1 VPRWIYALI
10 LSAMPL
16 FALADGSADMRE
28 VSGQVM
34 VLERMALP
42 DDMVLMLDVVTAQD
56 ESVFSARELTQ
67 GRQSPFEF
75 VLDVPADVPLVLR
88 VGLRGLEDTIWL
100 SEPLSIASGTEPVA
114 LGAIRAARVPPMGFA
129 ALLYCGNQLVEIGF
143 MPEAV
148 RIRLNEQ
155 IITLQPQEAASGA
168 LYVDPDNTATSIHT
182 KADSALLRIDGAE
195 LSECRLI
202 RPEADITQGVW
213 SISAIEDRPTLFPS
227 RTELVFY
234 PDGRMSASVGC
245 NRLIG
250 GYRRHGGI
258 LSFGRLA
265 STMMACPEGIREQE
279 QKFNAV
285 LPRVDQFV
293 LDAEAGRLTLYA
305 AGIAVLRARR

>member
-1 VPRWIYALI
+1 MPRWI
-10 LSAMPL
+10 SAFVCLVLPV
-16 FALADGSADMRE
+16 FAVSASASETRV
-28 VSGQVM
+28 VSGQVT

-42 DDMVLMLDVVTAQD
+42 DDTVLLVDLVDAMDTAIAASREVT
-56 ESVFSARELTQ
+56 E
-67 GRQSPFEF
+67 GRQSPFSFALEAP
-75 VLDVPADVPLVLR
+75 VDTDLVLR
-88 VGLRGLEDTIWL
+88 VGLRGPEDVIWL
-100 SEPLSIASGTEPVA
+100 SEPVA
-114 LGAIRAARVPPMGFA
+114 IEAGADPADLGALRAMRIPPMGFA
-129 ALLYCGNQLVEIGF
+129 GLLYCGNQLVEIGF
-143 MPEAV
+143 MPESV

-155 IITLQPQEAASGA
+155 IITLLPQVAASGA
-168 LYVDPDNTATSIHT
+168 LFADADNPATTIHMRD
-182 KADSALLRIDGAE
+182 ASAVLRIDGSE

-202 RPEADITQGVW
+202 RPEQDITQGVW

-265 STMMACPEGIREQE
+265 STRLACPEGLGEQE
-279 QKFNAV
+279 QHFNTV
-285 LPRVDQFV
+285 LPRVDQFF

-305 AGIAVLRARR
+305 AGTPVLRARR

>member
-1 VPRWIYALI
+1 LSRWISVLAFLALPV
-10 LSAMPL
+10 LAPSV
-16 FALADGSADMRE
+16 FASEMRE
-28 VSGQVM
+28 VSGQIT

-42 DDMVLMLDVVTAQD
+42 DDMVLLVDIVDGLDTAVAVSREVT
-56 ESVFSARELTQ
+56 E
-67 GRQSPFEF
+67 GRQSPFSF
-75 VLDVPADVPLVLR
+75 ALDAPVDTDLVLR
-88 VGLRGLEDTIWL
+88 VGLRGPDDVIWL
-100 SEPLSIASGTEPVA
+100 SEPVGIAAGADPLD
-114 LGAIRAARVPPMGFA
+114 LGVLRAMRIPPMGFA

-155 IITLQPQEAASGA
+155 IITLQPQVAASGA
-168 LYVDPDNTATSIHT
+168 LYADADNPATTIHM
-182 KADSALLRIDGAE
+182 KDASAVLRIDGSE

-202 RPEADITQGVW
+202 RPEHDITQGVW
-213 SISAIEDRPTLFPS
+213 SISSIEDRPTLFPS

-265 STMMACPEGIREQE
+265 STRLACPEGMGEQE
-279 QKFNAV
+279 QKFNEV
-285 LPRVDQFV
+285 LPRVDQFF

-305 AGIAVLRARR
+305 AGTPVLRARR

>member
-1 VPRWIYALI
+1 MSRWISALI
-10 LSAMPL
+10 CFVLPLLAFSAE
-16 FALADGSADMRE
+16 ASETR
-28 VSGQVM
+28 VISGQVT

-42 DDMVLMLDVVTAQD
+42 EDMVLLLDIGDAQD
-56 ESVFSARELTQ
+56 DTVAEARELTD
-67 GRQSPFEF
+67 GRQSPFTF
-75 VLDVPADVPLVLR
+75 SIDAPVDIALVLR
-88 VGLRGLEDTIWL
+88 VGLRGLDDVIWL
-100 SEPLSIASGTEPVA
+100 SEPVSIAAGAEQLD
-114 LGAIRAARVPPMGFA
+114 LGPLRAARIPPMGFA
-129 ALLYCGNQLVEIGF
+129 ALLSCGNQLVEIGF
-143 MPEAV
+143 MPESV

-155 IITLQPQEAASGA
+155 LITMHPQEAASGA
-168 LYVDPDNTATSIHT
+168 LYVDPDNPATMIHMKEDT
-182 KADSALLRIDGAE
+182 ALLRIDGAE

-265 STMMACPEGIREQE
+265 STRLACPEGVSEQE
-279 QKFNAV
+279 QQFNAV
-285 LPRVDQFV
+285 LPRVDQFM

-305 AGIAVLRARR
+305 AGTPVLRARR